1 MAIKSNVYALYVEER
16 GRHLVKAFFRDH
28 YQIVFE
34 GISHKECVRY
44 CHSHGVRMMDEWAF
58 KCRTNVAF
66 VKKNA
71 KHPYREEDFQVAKI
85 AW

>member
-44 CHSHGVRMMDEWAF
+44 CHSQGVRMMDEWAF

-66 VKKNA
+66 IKKNA

>member
-1 MAIKSNVYALYVEER
+1 
-16 GRHLVKAFFRDH
+16 
-28 YQIVFE
+28 
-34 GISHKECVRY
+34 
-44 CHSHGVRMMDEWAF
+44 MMEEWAF

-66 VKKNA
+66 IKKNA

>member
-34 GISHKECVRY
+34 GISHKECVQY
-44 CHSHGVRMMDEWAF
+44 CHSQGVRMMDEWAF

-66 VKKNA
+66 IKKNA